1 MTDIKPLYIDGK
13 RDSRRRYVLPSGEII
28 SRREYIKR
36 TEKIT
41 PEEKAYQRVR
51 EGKAKPGVTSRKYE
65 RSLKKKTLEKA
76 QKGKIDYTFEHEHE
90 IESRQMPTKWSYRVS
105 QLAGSYYCRHEKTGQ
120 IAISNGFS
128 TAIDSS
134 KKPPVESRA
143 FLILREQAIN
153 HALAKFEGD
162 YNWKVIGVYEEV
174 WVDW

>member
-1 MTDIKPLYIDGK
+1 MSDEYVRIPG
-13 RDSRRRYVLPSGEII
+13 SARRYRNVITGEEI

-41 PEEKAYQRVR
+41 PEEKAYRRVK
-51 EGKAKPGVTSRKYE
+51 EGKAKPGITSRKYE
-65 RSLKKKTLEKA
+65 QTLKKKALEKA
-76 QKGKIDYTFEHEHE
+76 QKGKIDYTFEYEHE

-105 QLAGSYYCRHEKTGQ
+105 QLAGSYYCRHEKTGRV
-120 IAISNGFS
+120 AISNGFS

-134 KKPPVESRA
+134 KKPPVDSRA

-174 WVDW
+174 WIDW

>member
-1 MTDIKPLYIDGK
+1 MSEYVKIPG
-13 RDSRRRYVLPSGEII
+13 SARRYRNVVTGEEI

-51 EGKAKPGVTSRKYE
+51 EGKAKPGITSRKYE
-65 RSLKKKTLEKA
+65 RSLKKKALEKA
-76 QKGKIDYTFEHEHE
+76 QKGKIDYNFEHEHDL
-90 IESRQMPTKWSYRVS
+90 ESRQMLTKRTYRVS
-105 QLAGSYYCRHEKTGQ
+105 QLAGSYYCRNDKTGRV
-120 IAISNGFS
+120 AISNGFS
-128 TAIDSS
+128 TAINSS
-134 KKPPVESRA
+134 KKPPLDSME